1 MENMQLNEF
10 VSATIKQVIDGIVDA
25 QAYASQKGAMV
36 NPSGMY
42 RTTDVQNFN
51 LQVDNTFKSSYHLIP
66 QMLDFDVAITE
77 SAAAE
82 TKGGIAVLTGVLGL
96 GAQAKTTDLNTIANR
111 IRFSVPVLF
120 PQQAPNR

>member
-1 MENMQLNEF
+1 MQLNEF